1 VNNLLYCPG
10 KQQKKTKKTREKQ
23 SITLHEMLTETFT
36 LAIEPETEN
45 ELLLSF
51 KKQSEKW
58 QIAHFR
64 M

>member
-1 VNNLLYCPG
+1 VPKEQQEKSCSKNKESIAWHELL
-10 KQQKKTKKTREKQ
+10 TA
-23 SITLHEMLTETFT
+23 TFT

>member
-1 VNNLLYCPG
+1 LSWQTAEKN
-10 KQQKKTKKTREKQ
+10 QKTREKQ